1 MGRKPNTLITEFF
14 HRGEKLPDSSNRY
27 EHTCK
32 LCGEKFLKGRPDTL
46 INHITK
52 ICPAISTADRDR
64 VAYLSGAAA
73 NRYRDKGAVRH
84 SQPVPSS
91 NTAAMGDQAR
101 GKRAANFQNGPSLN
115 GLNVLAEASR
125 RVGASNEGHI
135 QDRIL
140 ELSAAERDMVVDPAL
155 ENSSKFSLEAELHA
169 QFIHTSS
176 PTAPFFSTSS
186 VDATSPLP
194 MPAVHS
200 LLPVDAHP
208 DHHSSQLSLI
218 AASANEMVTDDPSS
232 SLESAA
238 MCHQKSDAWQ
248 LPPQTAPPQATI
260 GLSPTIELP
269 TADEMMIQNHI
280 PAELSMP
287 PASNERP
294 GTYLRP
300 LTTNPE
306 VQQSNSDFF
315 CEVVD
320 TKKSNKKRST
330 FSEER
335 RKEVRVV
342 RKMGACLRCRMLKK
356 TCSAGTPC
364 SQCRNLQNPR
374 VWMECCIRTRLM
386 NQLESYSIGLHS
398 TMAYHDVQSIK
409 GEIQFEPS
417 AGRIE
422 VMHFELD
429 SLSFLTFSALF
440 GQRQAGQGIDNQL
453 PTSSTD
459 SILEGPSHYV
469 HILDG
474 EVEELSGKLD
484 VYIQKTSSLFIE
496 GEQSDFIRQTLRQAL
511 ELAKQHEACSS
522 PPAFYPYAALELWVA
537 TAILV
542 DPFLKWTVYMNPTLP
557 PLANRPLT
565 STTNDSRIP
574 IHSMNQLESYS
585 LICTQLR
592 SAVEKRAARVCRVL
606 LGKFEQRLLQKQR
619 VGSFRTFLATIILLN
634 CVERMEWL
642 FRSWECEHYIQRWP
656 LERQPSC
663 FASQIETFAGVV
675 SQHLKMRSLAP
686 AFVISPTGAIRARD
700 VSDKDIYRWFD
711 SIGVDYQYLHARQA
725 AEFDANDSRS
735 LDLKYSSMVILSA
748 KFSNE

>member
-73 NRYRDKGAVRH
+73 NRYRDKGAVRN
-84 SQPVPSS
+84 SQPAPSS
-91 NTAAMGDQAR
+91 NTAAVGDQAR

-155 ENSSKFSLEAELHA
+155 ENSSKFSLGMITATYTMSLDPCANTSILEAELHA

-186 VDATSPLP
+186 VNATSPLP

-200 LLPVDAHP
+200 LLPVDTHP

-238 MCHQKSDAWQ
+238 ICHQKSDAWQ

-356 TCSAGTPC
+356 TVSEYLN
-364 SQCRNLQNPR
+364 RNSLTCNYAILTCVTMSVLSWNTLWP
-374 VWMECCIRTRLM
+374 VPESSESTRLDGVLYQ
-386 NQLESYSIGLHS
+386 NSPY
-398 TMAYHDVQSIK
+398 
-409 GEIQFEPS
+409 EP
-417 AGRIE
+417 I
-422 VMHFELD
+422 
-429 SLSFLTFSALF
+429 
-440 GQRQAGQGIDNQL
+440 
-453 PTSSTD
+453 
-459 SILEGPSHYV
+459 
-469 HILDG
+469 
-474 EVEELSGKLD
+474 
-484 VYIQKTSSLFIE
+484 
-496 GEQSDFIRQTLRQAL
+496 
-511 ELAKQHEACSS
+511 
-522 PPAFYPYAALELWVA
+522 
-537 TAILV
+537 
-542 DPFLKWTVYMNPTLP
+542 
-557 PLANRPLT
+557 
-565 STTNDSRIP
+565 
-574 IHSMNQLESYS
+574 
-585 LICTQLR
+585 
-592 SAVEKRAARVCRVL
+592 RVL
-606 LGKFEQRLLQKQR
+606 FNR
-619 VGSFRTFLATIILLN
+619 
-634 CVERMEWL
+634 
-642 FRSWECEHYIQRWP
+642 
-656 LERQPSC
+656 
-663 FASQIETFAGVV
+663 
-675 SQHLKMRSLAP
+675 
-686 AFVISPTGAIRARD
+686 
-700 VSDKDIYRWFD
+700 
-711 SIGVDYQYLHARQA
+711 
-725 AEFDANDSRS
+725 
-735 LDLKYSSMVILSA
+735 
-748 KFSNE
+748 

>member
-52 ICPAISTADRDR
+52 VCPAISTADRDR

-208 DHHSSQLSLI
+208 DNHSSQLSLI

-484 VYIQKTSSLFIE
+484 DDML
-496 GEQSDFIRQTLRQAL
+496 D
-511 ELAKQHEACSS
+511 
-522 PPAFYPYAALELWVA
+522 AALELWVA

>member
-84 SQPVPSS
+84 SQSVPSS
-91 NTAAMGDQAR
+91 HTAAMSDQAR

-200 LLPVDAHP
+200 LLSVDTHP

-218 AASANEMVTDDPSS
+218 AASANEMVTDDRSS

-269 TADEMMIQNHI
+269 TSDEMMIQNHI

-356 TCSAGTPC
+356 TVGEYLN
-364 SQCRNLQNPR
+364 RNSLTYNYGILTFVTTSVLSRNTLWP
-374 VWMECCIRTRLM
+374 VPESSESTRLD
-386 NQLESYSIGLHS
+386 GVLHQNS
-398 TMAYHDVQSIK
+398 PY
-409 GEIQFEPS
+409 EPI
-417 AGRIE
+417 RI
-422 VMHFELD
+422 
-429 SLSFLTFSALF
+429 LF
-440 GQRQAGQGIDNQL
+440 
-453 PTSSTD
+453 
-459 SILEGPSHYV
+459 
-469 HILDG
+469 
-474 EVEELSGKLD
+474 
-484 VYIQKTSSLFIE
+484 
-496 GEQSDFIRQTLRQAL
+496 
-511 ELAKQHEACSS
+511 
-522 PPAFYPYAALELWVA
+522 
-537 TAILV
+537 
-542 DPFLKWTVYMNPTLP
+542 
-557 PLANRPLT
+557 NR
-565 STTNDSRIP
+565 
-574 IHSMNQLESYS
+574 
-585 LICTQLR
+585 
-592 SAVEKRAARVCRVL
+592 
-606 LGKFEQRLLQKQR
+606 
-619 VGSFRTFLATIILLN
+619 
-634 CVERMEWL
+634 
-642 FRSWECEHYIQRWP
+642 
-656 LERQPSC
+656 
-663 FASQIETFAGVV
+663 
-675 SQHLKMRSLAP
+675 
-686 AFVISPTGAIRARD
+686 
-700 VSDKDIYRWFD
+700 
-711 SIGVDYQYLHARQA
+711 
-725 AEFDANDSRS
+725 
-735 LDLKYSSMVILSA
+735 
-748 KFSNE
+748 

>member
-64 VAYLSGAAA
+64 VAFLSGAAA
-73 NRYRDKGAVRH
+73 NRYRDKGAIRH
-84 SQPVPSS
+84 GQPAPSS
-91 NTAAMGDQAR
+91 SAAAMADPAR

-125 RVGASNEGHI
+125 RVGASNEGQI

-140 ELSAAERDMVVDPAL
+140 ELSAADRDMVVDPAL
-155 ENSSKFSLEAELHA
+155 ETSSKFSLEAELHA

-194 MPAVHS
+194 MPAVHA
-200 LLPVDAHP
+200 LLPVDTPADP
-208 DHHSSQLSLI
+208 HSSQLSLI
-218 AASANEMVTDDPSS
+218 AASANEMVTEDPSS
-232 SLESAA
+232 NLESAA

-248 LPPQTAPPQATI
+248 LPSHTAPPQASI

-280 PAELSMP
+280 TAELGIP
-287 PASNERP
+287 HTSNERP
-294 GTYLRP
+294 GVYLRP
-300 LTTNPE
+300 LTTNSE
-306 VQQSNSDFF
+306 VQQSNGDFF

-364 SQCRNLQNPR
+364 GQCRNLQNPR

-398 TMAYHDVQSIK
+398 TMAFHDVQSIK

-429 SLSFLTFSALF
+429 SLSFLTFSALY

-453 PTSSTD
+453 PTSSAD
-459 SILEGPSHYV
+459 SILEGPPHYV

-474 EVEELSGKLD
+474 EIEELSGKLD
-484 VYIQKTSSLFIE
+484 MYIRKTSSLFIE
-496 GEQSDFIRQTLRQAL
+496 SEQSDFIRQTLLQAS
-511 ELAKQHEACSS
+511 ELSKQHEDDMLE
-522 PPAFYPYAALELWVA
+522 AALELWVA

-565 STTNDSRIP
+565 STTNESRIP

-606 LGKFEQRLLQKQR
+606 LSKFEQRLLQKQR
-619 VGSFRTFLATIILLN
+619 LGSFRTFLATIILLN

-663 FASQIETFAGVV
+663 FASQIETFSGVV

-686 AFVISPTGAIRARD
+686 AFVVSPTGAIRARD
-700 VSDKDIYRWFD
+700 SSDKDICRWFD
-711 SIGVDYQYLHARQA
+711 CVGVDYQYLHARQA
-725 AEFDANDSRS
+725 ADFDANDSRS
-735 LDLKYSSMVILSA
+735 LDLKYSSMVVLSA